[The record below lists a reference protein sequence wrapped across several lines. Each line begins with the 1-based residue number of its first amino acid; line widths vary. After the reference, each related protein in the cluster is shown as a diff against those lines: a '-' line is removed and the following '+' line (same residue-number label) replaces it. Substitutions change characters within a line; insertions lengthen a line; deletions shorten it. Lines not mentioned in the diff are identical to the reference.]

1 MLNNLL
7 ISSDVS
13 ALLDD
18 FIESW
23 TDAEDDSPKAQTRQ
37 RLQQAVSPL
46 TVDARLS
53 YEQWWAVLEQL
64 AQITGVKPLGLHIGK
79 HVKVEHFGCLGYLF
93 KTSLNVEQ
101 ALRCFER
108 FQRLLYDGN
117 RASLMIAEFPNGE
130 AEAQMVW
137 ASEYGYS
144 HALSD
149 EVLISGLLHLLQTLL
164 ADDQLRPMRIDFTH
178 TVPAAVLVEYERYF
192 QCEISL
198 NRPNLSVVFP
208 AETFSRPIVGGDEH
222 LHRLISHQAES
233 LLNEVPHADAETEQL
248 SLQVRKALVRALQE
262 GCPTA
267 EVIAGHLHMSG
278 RTLHRRLHD
287 EGVVFRDLL
296 REIRMTLAE
305 QYLKDG
311 KMTLPEV
318 ALMLGYSEQSA
329 FTRAFRQWFGVSPR
343 RYQRNSRQS
352 SLSST
357 KGSGRF
363 NRASSPYPAM
373 THATRNPA
381 ACTNSDANATP
392 ISPSVNKHR

>member
-1 MLNNLL
+1 MLNHLL

-13 ALLDD
+13 ALLAD
-18 FIESW
+18 FIDGW
-23 TDAEDDSPKAQTRQ
+23 TEAENRPMTVQSRAM
-37 RLQQAVSPL
+37 LQQAVAPL
-46 TVDARLS
+46 AAGARLS
-53 YEQWWAVLEQL
+53 YEQWWMVLEEL
-64 AQITGVKPLGLHIGK
+64 AQLTGQPALGLSIGQY
-79 HVKVEHFGCLGYLF
+79 VKVEHFGCLGYLF

-117 RASLMIAEFPNGE
+117 RASLIIEAGPSGE
-130 AEAQMVW
+130 REARLVW

-164 ADDQLRPMRIDFTH
+164 ADDQLRPTRIEFTH
-178 TVPAAVLVEYERYF
+178 TVAAEVLADYDRCF
-192 QCEISL
+192 QCEITG
-198 NRPNLSVVFP
+198 NRPNLCVVFP
-208 AETFSRPIVGGDEH
+208 AEVFSRPIIGGDEH
-222 LHRLISHQAES
+222 LHQLISHQAES
-233 LLNEVPHADAETEQL
+233 LLSDVPHADAEEKI
-248 SLQVRKALVRALQE
+248 SLRARKALIRALQE

-267 EVIAGHLHMSG
+267 DVIAEQLHLSK

-296 REIRMTLAE
+296 RETRMTLAE

-329 FTRAFRQWFGVSPR
+329 FNRAFRQWFAVSPR
-343 RYQRNSRQS
+343 QY
-352 SLSST
+352 
-357 KGSGRF
+357 
-363 NRASSPYPAM
+363 
-373 THATRNPA
+373 
-381 ACTNSDANATP
+381 
-392 ISPSVNKHR
+392 HRLHQG